1 MSAYISR
8 TPGSDGNRRTW
19 TFSAW
24 VKRGAMADNECVF
37 SQCSTSTY
45 NSNTHFRMRF
55 GTTHNLQISAY
66 TSDWLFTNRLFRDPT
81 AWYHIVLAVDTTNAT
96 ADQRARLY
104 INGVE
109 ETSFSTRNNPAED
122 FDTGVNLSGSPM
134 LIGADDSSAGAPSA
148 FILSNMSNI
157 NFVDGTQLT
166 PSAFGETDA
175 TDGMWKIKTS
185 PSVTYGTNGFFL
197 KGEDSSNLDLDSG
210 TNAFTFTT
218 TGTLTATKDN
228 PSNNFATW
236 NPLVKS
242 DGLDSPTFLNGNTY
256 LQAASNTPKN
266 YAVSSV
272 AMPRTGKYFS
282 EHKIVTNNDVIQFGI
297 VSTDQATERF
307 QSNTNFSASTEAM
320 MYFCPE
326 GKITYNNVNQVDGI
340 TTAGNN
346 DIVGLAI
353 DMDNEKMYIYVNG
366 ALANSGGTS
375 FTSKVTGNFVYMCT
389 GDDTSS
395 GNDSVYSN
403 FGNGYF
409 GTTAISSAG
418 TNASNNGSFEYDV
431 PAGFGAL
438 CTKQINS

>member
-24 VKRGAMADNECVF
+24 LKRGAMADNECVF

-134 LIGADDSSAGAPSA
+134 LIGADDSSAGAHSA

-157 NFVDGTQLT
+157 NFVDGAQLT
-166 PSAFGETDA
+166 PSSFGETD

-282 EHKIVTNNDVIQFGI
+282 EHKIVTNDDVIQFGI

-375 FTSKVTGNFVYMCT
+375 FASKVTGNFVYMCT

-418 TNASNNGSFEYDV
+418 TNASNNGNFEYDV